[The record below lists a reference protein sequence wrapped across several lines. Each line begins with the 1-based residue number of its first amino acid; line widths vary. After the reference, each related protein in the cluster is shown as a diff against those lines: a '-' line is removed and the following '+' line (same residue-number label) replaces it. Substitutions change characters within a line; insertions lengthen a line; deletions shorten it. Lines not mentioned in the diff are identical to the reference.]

1 MHVHGPWPHSG
12 LHQDRRPNSDRGP
25 DRHRRRVPGRRQH
38 PAPGRA
44 RTRIDHCCVHLGR
57 GVARHGG
64 RFWLLRRGGLR
75 NRDRGHRAAG
85 PQTAGGAFLP
95 SQGASPRD
103 RPTARRTS
111 SVNNRSVAI
120 VTDSTSDLPSQL
132 ARTRSITIVPLTLH
146 FEGLSLLD
154 GVDIRPSEFYRKLP
168 NATTHPTTSQPA
180 PGQFAEKYS
189 ELLANHDE
197 VVSVHIS
204 EKLSG
209 TYASAV
215 QGAEMTDAKRVH
227 VVDSQLVSMSLGLLT
242 LAASELAAKGASAD
256 AVVERISAMR
266 DQVQT
271 YFSVATLEFL
281 RRGGR
286 IGRASALLGSV
297 LQVKP
302 VLCIRDGLV
311 TPLERVRT
319 FDRAL
324 NRVIDLAREVDRG
337 KGLCVVVGHADAEE
351 DAERVARELEP
362 VAETLMIQPLGPVV
376 GAHAGPGVVGV
387 GCYPA
392 DLLPL
397 GIKTAASARAR
408 A

>member
-1 MHVHGPWPHSG
+1 M
-12 LHQDRRPNSDRGP
+12 
-25 DRHRRRVPGRRQH
+25 
-38 PAPGRA
+38 
-44 RTRIDHCCVHLGR
+44 
-57 GVARHGG
+57 
-64 RFWLLRRGGLR
+64 
-75 NRDRGHRAAG
+75 
-85 PQTAGGAFLP
+85 
-95 SQGASPRD
+95 
-103 RPTARRTS
+103 
-111 SVNNRSVAI
+111 NNRAVAI
-120 VTDSTSDLPSQL
+120 VTDSTADLPSQL
-132 ARTRSITIVPLTLH
+132 ARTRSIAVVPLTLL
-146 FEGLSLLD
+146 FEGRTLLD

-180 PGQFAEKYS
+180 PGRFAETYS
-189 ELLANHDE
+189 ELLVTHDE
-197 VVSVHIS
+197 VVSIHIS

-215 QGAEMTDAKRVH
+215 QGAEMTDPKRVH

-242 LAASELAAKGASAD
+242 LGASEIASQGAD
-256 AVVERISAMR
+256 AATVVERITAMR

-324 NRVIDLAREVDRG
+324 NRIIELAREVDRG

-351 DAERVARELEP
+351 DAARVARALEP

>member
-1 MHVHGPWPHSG
+1 MIE
-12 LHQDRRPNSDRGP
+12 RK
-25 DRHRRRVPGRRQH
+25 
-38 PAPGRA
+38 
-44 RTRIDHCCVHLGR
+44 
-57 GVARHGG
+57 
-64 RFWLLRRGGLR
+64 
-75 NRDRGHRAAG
+75 
-85 PQTAGGAFLP
+85 
-95 SQGASPRD
+95 
-103 RPTARRTS
+103 
-111 SVNNRSVAI
+111 VAI
-120 VTDSTSDLPSQL
+120 VTDSTADLPSQL
-132 ARTRSITIVPLTLH
+132 VKARSITVIPLTLN
-146 FEGLSLLD
+146 FEGRSLLD

-168 NATTHPTTSQPA
+168 NVTTHPTTSQPA
-180 PGQFAEKYS
+180 PGRFAESYS
-189 ELLANHDE
+189 ALLADHDE
-197 VVSVHIS
+197 VVSIHIS
-204 EKLSG
+204 ERLSG
-209 TYASAV
+209 TYASAI

-242 LAASELAAKGASAD
+242 LAATEMATQGAAAESI
-256 AVVERISAMR
+256 VERVSVMR
-266 DQVQT
+266 ERVQT
-271 YFSVATLEFL
+271 FFSVATLEFL

-324 NRVIDLAREVDRG
+324 NRIVELTREIDAG
-337 KGLCVVVGHADAEE
+337 KGLCVIVGHADAEA

-392 DLLPL
+392 DILPL
-397 GIKTAASARAR
+397 GIKRAASAQTRA
-408 A
+408 

>member
-1 MHVHGPWPHSG
+1 MSG
-12 LHQDRRPNSDRGP
+12 VKL
-25 DRHRRRVPGRRQH
+25 
-38 PAPGRA
+38 
-44 RTRIDHCCVHLGR
+44 
-57 GVARHGG
+57 
-64 RFWLLRRGGLR
+64 
-75 NRDRGHRAAG
+75 
-85 PQTAGGAFLP
+85 
-95 SQGASPRD
+95 
-103 RPTARRTS
+103 
-111 SVNNRSVAI
+111 AI
-120 VTDSTSDLPSQL
+120 VTDSTADLPPQL
-132 ARTRSITIVPLTLH
+132 VKARSITVVPLTLD
-146 FEGLSLLD
+146 FEGRSLLD
-154 GVDIRPSEFYRKLP
+154 GVEIRPTEFYRKLP
-168 NATTHPTTSQPA
+168 NATTHPTTSQPSPA
-180 PGQFAEKYS
+180 RFADTYS
-189 ELLANHDE
+189 TLLADHAAI
-197 VVSVHIS
+197 VSIHIS

-215 QGAEMTDAKRVH
+215 QGAEMTDSARVI
-227 VVDSQLVSMSLGLLT
+227 VIDSQLVSMSLGLLT
-242 LAASELAAKGASAD
+242 LAASQLAAQGLD
-256 AVVERISAMR
+256 AAAVAEKITAMR
-266 DQVQT
+266 DDVQT

-324 NRVIDLAREVDRG
+324 NRIVELTREVDRG
-337 KGLCVVVGHADAEE
+337 KGLCVIVGHADAEA

-362 VAETLMIQPLGPVV
+362 VTETLMIQPLGPVV

-397 GIKTAASARAR
+397 GIKSTASAQMKA
-408 A
+408 

>member
-1 MHVHGPWPHSG
+1 V
-12 LHQDRRPNSDRGP
+12 
-25 DRHRRRVPGRRQH
+25 
-38 PAPGRA
+38 
-44 RTRIDHCCVHLGR
+44 
-57 GVARHGG
+57 
-64 RFWLLRRGGLR
+64 
-75 NRDRGHRAAG
+75 
-85 PQTAGGAFLP
+85 
-95 SQGASPRD
+95 SQGK
-103 RPTARRTS
+103 
-111 SVNNRSVAI
+111 VAI
-120 VTDSTSDLPSQL
+120 VTDSTADLPTQV
-132 ARTRSITIVPLTLH
+132 ARARGVTIVPLTLN
-146 FEGLSLLD
+146 FEGRSLLD
-154 GVDIRPSEFYRKLP
+154 GVEIRPSEFYRRLP
-168 NATTHPTTSQPA
+168 NATTHPTTSQPSA
-180 PGQFAEKYS
+180 GRFAEAYA
-189 ELLANHDE
+189 ELLKSNDE
-197 VVSVHIS
+197 IVSIHIS

-227 VVDSQLVSMSLGLLT
+227 VVDSKLVSMSLGLLT
-242 LAASELAAKGASAD
+242 LAATEMAAKGASAEQV
-256 AVVERISAMR
+256 ATRVTEMR

-302 VLCIRDGLV
+302 VLCISDGLV

-324 NRVIDLAREVDRG
+324 TRVTELTREVDRG
-337 KGLCVVVGHADAEE
+337 KGLCVIVGQGDAEE
-351 DAERVARELEP
+351 DAERLARALEP
-362 VAETLMIQPLGPVV
+362 VCETLMIQPLGPVV

-397 GIKTAASARAR
+397 GIKQVASAPSRA
-408 A
+408 

>member
-1 MHVHGPWPHSG
+1 MT
-12 LHQDRRPNSDRGP
+12 DRK
-25 DRHRRRVPGRRQH
+25 
-38 PAPGRA
+38 
-44 RTRIDHCCVHLGR
+44 
-57 GVARHGG
+57 
-64 RFWLLRRGGLR
+64 
-75 NRDRGHRAAG
+75 
-85 PQTAGGAFLP
+85 
-95 SQGASPRD
+95 
-103 RPTARRTS
+103 
-111 SVNNRSVAI
+111 VAI

-146 FEGLSLLD
+146 FESRSLLD
-154 GVDIRPSEFYRKLP
+154 GVDIKPSEFYRKLP

-180 PGQFAEKYS
+180 PGRFAETYG
-189 ELLANHDE
+189 ELLTSHDE

-209 TYASAV
+209 TYASAM
-215 QGAEMTDAKRVH
+215 QGADMTDPKRVH

-242 LAASELAAKGASAD
+242 LAASELAAQGASAES
-256 AVVERISAMR
+256 VVERISAMR

-324 NRVIDLAREVDRG
+324 NRVIALAREVDRG